1 MHNACTLVKFLKT
14 QENLPAITADPIKD
28 ALFDVETIEDT
39 NTGKVSHVKL
49 IHFEELFSEFP
60 CQSRFHGS
68 PQIYAIMRDYC
79 QDVTLAMDDIWS
91 FAHDGVLNVAKNF
104 MTRRY

>member
-49 IHFEELFSEFP
+49 IHLE
-60 CQSRFHGS
+60 
-68 PQIYAIMRDYC
+68 
-79 QDVTLAMDDIWS
+79 DVTLAKDDMWS
-91 FAHDGVLNVAKNF
+91 FAH
-104 MTRRY
+104 

>member
-49 IHFEELFSEFP
+49 IHFEELFF
-60 CQSRFHGS
+60 
-68 PQIYAIMRDYC
+68 
-79 QDVTLAMDDIWS
+79 
-91 FAHDGVLNVAKNF
+91 
-104 MTRRY
+104 